1 MYRLFSKLMSLSKP
15 VEVTDNSH
23 KTLAYCETGPLTV
36 IYKSVMF
43 YSTGPKIL
51 DRGRSDRY

>member
-23 KTLAYCETGPLTV
+23 KTLAYYGTGPLTV
-36 IYKSVMF
+36 FYKSVMF
-43 YSTGPKIL
+43 NSTGPKVL
-51 DRGRSDRY
+51 DRGRSVRY